1 MTNLNDRPRQ
11 IVEQPRAEDYGPS
24 MTCQTI
30 SRWPLRPSD
39 AGVLDAEFGLL
50 DYKQFDGEVSNVIRS
65 SARHGFAYRLGS
77 QSHR

>member
-1 MTNLNDRPRQ
+1 MNVMTTLIDRQRQ
-11 IVEQPRAEDYGPS
+11 IVEQ
-24 MTCQTI
+24 
-30 SRWPLRPSD
+30 LRG
-39 AGVLDAEFGLL
+39 AGALDAEFGLL